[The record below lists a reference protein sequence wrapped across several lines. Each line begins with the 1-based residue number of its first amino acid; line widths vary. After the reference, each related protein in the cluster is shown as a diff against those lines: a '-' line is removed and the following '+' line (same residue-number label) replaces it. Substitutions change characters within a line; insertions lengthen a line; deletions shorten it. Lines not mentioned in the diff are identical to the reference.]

1 MGKQNHKVEDLITV
15 SVVTYNHAPYI
26 KECID
31 SILEQTWQNLEIL
44 VVDDCSTDET
54 VDLVKSYHDP
64 RINLI
69 TKKKNRGVSDSTDVY
84 LRQAAG
90 RYIATIC
97 GDDRMATPFKIERQ
111 VEFLKRN
118 EWCSVVFSDIE
129 LIDEHG
135 VLLDPQKSPAKQI
148 LQVFESGIENQDPKQ
163 LLNTFFLKGNVL
175 AGPTMLADMK
185 VFHQFGSFDRRY
197 LQLQDFDMS
206 IRLLINGVGIAVVP
220 EKTVSYRIRD
230 NQMNLSAITNESA
243 NRLIYERAK
252 ILEQYWKI
260 TLQQFKA
267 IFPEYVFSGT
277 ENELLVPYYLQDMF
291 SKSHEMFA
299 KLFRINT
306 LYYLYGKDPGMA
318 KIIENCEGFLPTDYY
333 KLLGEMNYSMT
344 GRVGGNKSS
353 LKAVRRSL
361 KTSVRN
367 FSEKILKYFD

>member
-15 SVVTYNHAPYI
+15 SVVTYNHAQYI

-31 SILEQTWQNLEIL
+31 SILGQTWQNLEIL

-54 VDLVKSYHDP
+54 VDLVKSCGDP

-69 TKKKNRGVSDSTDVY
+69 TKKKNRGVSDSTDIY

-90 RYIATIC
+90 RYIATMC
-97 GDDRMATPFKIERQ
+97 GDDRMATPFKIEKQ

-148 LQVFESGIENQDPKQ
+148 LQVFESGRENQEPKQ

-185 VFHQFGSFDRRY
+185 AFHQFGSFDRRY
-197 LQLQDFDMS
+197 LQLQDFGMS
-206 IRLLINGVGIAVVP
+206 IRLLINGVGIAVIP

-230 NQMNLSAITNESA
+230 NQMNLSALTTESV
-243 NRLIYERAK
+243 NRQVYERAR

-260 TLQQFKA
+260 SLQQFKA
-267 IFPEYVFSGT
+267 IFPEYVFSGE

-299 KLFRINT
+299 KLFRVNT
-306 LYYLYGKDPGMA
+306 LYYLYGKSPEMA
-318 KIIENCEGFLPTDYY
+318 RIIEDYEGFLPTDFY
-333 KLLGEMNYSMT
+333 KLI
-344 GRVGGNKSS
+344 GGINFSKIGQMGKTKPYLKS
-353 LKAVRRSL
+353 LRRSL
-361 KTSVRN
+361 RASVRD
-367 FSEKILKYFD
+367 FSQRILKYF

>member
-31 SILEQTWQNLEIL
+31 SILGQTWQNLEIL

-54 VDLVKSYHDP
+54 VDLVKSCGDP

-69 TKKKNRGVSDSTDVY
+69 TKKKNRGVSDSTDIY

-90 RYIATIC
+90 RYIATMC
-97 GDDRMATPFKIERQ
+97 GDDRMATPFKIEKQ

-267 IFPEYVFSGT
+267 IFPEYVFSGK

-306 LYYLYGKDPGMA
+306 LHYLYGKDPGMA
-318 KIIENCEGFLPTDYY
+318 KIIEDCEGFLPTDYY

-344 GRVGGNKSS
+344 GRVGGNKSP
-353 LKAVRRSL
+353 LKAFRRSL

>member
-267 IFPEYVFSGT
+267 IFPEYVFSGK

-318 KIIENCEGFLPTDYY
+318 KIIEDCEGFLPTDFY
-333 KLLGEMNYSMT
+333 KLI
-344 GRVGGNKSS
+344 GGINFSKIGQMGKTKPYLKS
-353 LKAVRRSL
+353 LRRSL
-361 KTSVRN
+361 RASVRD
-367 FSEKILKYFD
+367 FSQRILKYF

>member
-306 LYYLYGKDPGMA
+306 LYYLYGKNPGMA

>member
-185 VFHQFGSFDRRY
+185 AFHQFGSFDRRY

-206 IRLLINGVGIAVVP
+206 IRLLINGVGIAVIP

-230 NQMNLSAITNESA
+230 NQMNLSALTTESV
-243 NRLIYERAK
+243 NRQVYERAR

-260 TLQQFKA
+260 SLQQFKA
-267 IFPEYVFSGT
+267 IFPEYVFSGE

-299 KLFRINT
+299 KLFRVNT
-306 LYYLYGKDPGMA
+306 LYYLYGKSPEMA
-318 KIIENCEGFLPTDYY
+318 RIIEDYEGFLPTDFY
-333 KLLGEMNYSMT
+333 KLI
-344 GRVGGNKSS
+344 GGINFSKIGQMGKTKPYLKS
-353 LKAVRRSL
+353 LRRSL
-361 KTSVRN
+361 RASVRD
-367 FSEKILKYFD
+367 FSQRILKYF

>member
-267 IFPEYVFSGT
+267 IFPEYVFSGK

-318 KIIENCEGFLPTDYY
+318 KIIEDCEGFLPTDYY

>member
-31 SILEQTWQNLEIL
+31 SILGQTWQNLEIL

-54 VDLVKSYHDP
+54 VDLVKSCGDP

-69 TKKKNRGVSDSTDVY
+69 TKKKNRGVSDSTDIY

-90 RYIATIC
+90 RYIATMC
-97 GDDRMATPFKIERQ
+97 GDDRMATPFKIEKQ

-206 IRLLINGVGIAVVP
+206 IRLLINGVGIAVIP

-230 NQMNLSAITNESA
+230 NQMNLSALTTESV
-243 NRLIYERAK
+243 NRQVYERAR

-260 TLQQFKA
+260 SLQQFKA
-267 IFPEYVFSGT
+267 IFPEYVFSGE

-299 KLFRINT
+299 KLFRVNT
-306 LYYLYGKDPGMA
+306 LYYLYGKSPEMA
-318 KIIENCEGFLPTDYY
+318 RIIEDYEGFLPTDFY
-333 KLLGEMNYSMT
+333 KLI
-344 GRVGGNKSS
+344 GGINFSKIGQMGKTKPYLKS
-353 LKAVRRSL
+353 LRRSL
-361 KTSVRN
+361 RASVRD
-367 FSEKILKYFD
+367 FSQRILKYF